1 MRDTADSLEM
11 FAVGA
16 MVGAGLMFLLD
27 PKVGRAR
34 RAFFRDKVVHGIH
47 AGRRQTSRFLRD
59 KRNRVRGAVAETFGR
74 GQGRELLRKAS
85 RYTGTNLESQVESR
99 VRA

>member
-1 MRDTADSLEM
+1 MRHIADRLEM

-27 PKVGRAR
+27 PKVGRTR
-34 RAFFRDKVVHGIH
+34 RAYFRDKAIHGVH

-59 KRNRVRGAVAETFGR
+59 KRNRVRGMVAETFGR
-74 GQGRELLRKAS
+74 GQGRELLRQAS

-99 VRA
+99 ARA